1 MAFLTG
7 TEYITISNKISTAR
21 DALQNSVGDIFDAVY
36 EIVQLDSLDKEIDL
50 LSPFF
55 GVYQV
60 SNDTWKQTSTLD
72 AGVRALN
79 NHVLRRSSHAT
90 LDAYLSSEGVQVT
103 QTYADLSNDLGFP
116 IVDGGNIA

>member
-7 TEYITISNKISTAR
+7 TEYITIADKLSSAR
-21 DALQNSVGDIFDAVY
+21 VALQGSVGEMFDAVY
-36 EIVQLDSLDKEIDL
+36 EIVQLDSIDKEIDL

-55 GVYQV
+55 NVYQV
-60 SNDTWKQTSTLD
+60 SNAQWKQTSTLD

-90 LDAYLSSEGVQVT
+90 LDAYLTNEGVQVT
-103 QTYADLSNDLGFP
+103 QTFADLCNGLGYP
-116 IVDGGNIA
+116 IVDGGNIV

>member
-7 TEYITISNKISTAR
+7 TEYITISNLISSAR
-21 DALQNSVGDIFDAVY
+21 IQMQDSVGDIFDAVY
-36 EIVQLDSLDKEIDL
+36 EIVQMDNIDKEIDL

-60 SNDTWKQTSTLD
+60 SNDSWKQTSTLD

-79 NHVLRRSSHAT
+79 NHVLRRSSHST
-90 LDAYLSSEGVQVT
+90 LDEYLSSEGVQVT
-103 QTYADLSNDLGFP
+103 QTYADLSNSLGFP